1 MTVAKQVFIHND
13 GSLDATAALLDKPKK
28 VGLKATIEAT
38 YTTLYD
44 TISRRESTLRT
55 WAASP
60 GCHDERRQAY
70 EAEAD
75 GLRWALRTM
84 RRLFDGRSR

>member
-1 MTVAKQVFIHND
+1 MTARQGILLSDGKLDFVA
-13 GSLDATAALLDKPKK
+13 SMLDKPKK
-28 VGLKATIEAT
+28 VNLKATIEDA
-38 YTTLYD
+38 YKNLYD
-44 TISRRESTLRT
+44 AIGRREFTLRT

-60 GCHDERRQAY
+60 HCHDERRVIY

-75 GLRWALRTM
+75 GLKWALRTM